1 MPGNRRVEHH
11 AGPGLPIV
19 GQVSGIKGAEVEPE
33 AFRRACAELAAATWR
48 PEFTIDD
55 MPAPQ
60 RIAPFAIAI
69 SADVTDAEDNDIAN
83 GRLILLHDPAGSE
96 AWDGTFR
103 LVTFARA
110 EIDAEMAGD
119 PMLTEVGWSWLTDS
133 LTARGAALVAPS
145 GSVTTVR
152 TEGFGGMEEDGSS
165 AQLEIRASW
174 TPLFGQS
181 EGLGVHARAWAELL
195 CTVCGLP
202 PLAPGMLTLPRRGRE
217 GRARR

>member
-1 MPGNRRVEHH
+1 M
-11 AGPGLPIV
+11 
-19 GQVSGIKGAEVEPE
+19 SGIKGAEVEPE

-110 EIDAEMAGD
+110 EIDAEMVAD
-119 PMLTEVGWSWLTDS
+119 PLLNPVGWSWLTEPLETREVPFS
-133 LTARGAALVAPS
+133 NPS
-145 GSVTTVR
+145 GTVTSVSSQS
-152 TEGFGGMEEDGSS
+152 FGQLGDEDPR
-165 AQLEIRASW
+165 AEMEIRASW
-174 TPLFGQS
+174 TPLLEADGS
-181 EGLGVHARAWAELL
+181 GLSAHVQAWQDLL
-195 CTVCGLP
+195 ATMAGLP
-202 PLAPGMLTLPRRGRE
+202 PVPDGVVMLSGRRRS
-217 GRARR
+217 AR